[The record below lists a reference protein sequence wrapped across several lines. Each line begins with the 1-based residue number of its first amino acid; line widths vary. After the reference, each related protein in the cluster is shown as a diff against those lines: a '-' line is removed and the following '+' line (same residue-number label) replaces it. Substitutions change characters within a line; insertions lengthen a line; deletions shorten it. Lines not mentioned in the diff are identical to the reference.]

1 MPKLVTR
8 RITPA
13 GFLLALLLF
22 LFLPGLAAS
31 CDAQPGNGNP
41 ASLEYTG
48 TDLATGGHRVVGDL
62 GVDPANMA
70 KVEAGFR
77 LSGPVQV
84 LAIVTAALLLL
95 GLAPALLRT
104 PRARALAA
112 VVVAGAA
119 AAMLAVTESQALA
132 KLTEVTRKIATTFT
146 EITEQPQDPEK
157 LTTEAVHVQYGFWLT
172 AGVVLAVFV
181 LNVFVALRRR
191 QVTSDE
197 E

>member
-41 ASLEYTG
+41 ASLVYTG
-48 TDLATGGHRVVGDL
+48 ADLATGGHRVVGDL
-62 GVDPANMA
+62 GIDPANMA
-70 KVEAGFR
+70 KVETGFR
-77 LSGPVQV
+77 LSGPIQV

-95 GLAPALLRT
+95 GLATALLRT

-119 AAMLAVTESQALA
+119 AAMLAVTESQALG
-132 KLTEVTRKIATTFT
+132 KLTEVTHKIAVTFT
-146 EITEQPQDPEK
+146 QISEPPQDPDK
-157 LTTEAVHVQYGFWLT
+157 LTADAVHVQYGFWLT
-172 AGVVLAVFV
+172 AGVVLVVFV
-181 LNVFVALRRR
+181 LNIVVALRRR
-191 QVTSDE
+191 VTSDAE
-197 E
+197 